1 MFFLKPS
8 WLSWRAVFWT
18 LLTATTALV
27 SRWVSNAMEAYPRA
41 REGGPAAA
49 CDPAAARDQQ
59 RLAGSR
65 VWRVV
70 EGWLAD
76 RALQPFRERPGFTPL
91 RILNLDFGPG
101 GVAIAL
107 RARAPLDA
115 AVFATDP
122 VTGMGDL
129 ARYRAVRR
137 GPRRQPYFIQAWGSG
152 LPFRDA
158 SFDLVVA
165 SGALHGWPNPAA
177 ALAETRRVLKPSGR
191 YLIADLRRDI
201 ALTLWLGL
209 RVIQV
214 ALVPKDLRALGEP
227 SASLT
232 AAYAPHE
239 AEWFAARAKL
249 PDIMV
254 TRGPAWLMLERSR
267 TASSVS

>member
-1 MFFLKPS
+1 VFFLKPP

-27 SRWVSNAMEAYPRA
+27 SRWISDAMEAYPRV
-41 REGGPAAA
+41 RESGPAAA

-65 VWRVV
+65 VWLLV
-70 EGWLAD
+70 ERWLAD
-76 RALQPFRERPGFTPL
+76 RALQPYRERPGFTPL

-122 VTGMGDL
+122 VAGMGDL
-129 ARYRAVRR
+129 ARHRAMRR
-137 GPRRQPYFIQAWGSG
+137 SPRRKPHFIQAWGSV
-152 LPFRDA
+152 LPFRNA

-165 SGALHGWPNPAA
+165 SGALHGWPNPEAT
-177 ALAETRRVLKPSGR
+177 LAETRRVLKPSGG
-191 YLIADLRRDI
+191 YLVADLRRDI
-201 ALTLWLGL
+201 TLALWLVL
-209 RVIQV
+209 RLVQV
-214 ALVPKDLRALGEP
+214 VFVPKDLRALGEP

-232 AAYAPHE
+232 ASYAPHE

-249 PDIMV
+249 PDITV
-254 TRGPAWLMLERSR
+254 TRGPAWLMLERR
-267 TASSVS
+267 R